1 MWHISRP
8 RFLES
13 LFYFEYPLHSRHVT
27 HVHESYYAYE
37 QVMVMSRSSAG
48 HEMLVNESCHTLQQV
63 MAQVWMSHVT
73 HMIVSRHCN
82 NTATHRVSNLY
93 AVTTCTLFRIFIHC
107 NKLQQHC
114 NNNATTLQ
122 DHYNTTATHWV
133 SKLYGYHM
141 YPSLNLHSLQHTAT
155 TLQQHCNNTAT
166 TLQQTGSASC
176 LLLPHAPFFE
186 SGLLIKVMGVAVC
199 CSALQCVA
207 VCCSVLQYIAVCC
220 SMLQYVAVCCSML
233 QCCGMWVC
241 CVECVQHVAWVY
253 VYSGCG
259 THMGV

>member
-93 AVTTCTLFRIFIHC
+93 AVTTCTPLRMLIHC

-114 NNNATTLQ
+114 DNNATTLQ
-122 DHYNTTATHWV
+122 DHYDTTATHT
-133 SKLYGYHM
+133 
-141 YPSLNLHSLQHTAT
+141 TAT
-155 TLQQHCNNTAT
+155 HTTAT
-166 TLQQTGSASC
+166 HRVSELYELQ
-176 LLLPHAPFFE
+176 
-186 SGLLIKVMGVAVC
+186 
-199 CSALQCVA
+199 
-207 VCCSVLQYIAVCC
+207 
-220 SMLQYVAVCCSML
+220 
-233 QCCGMWVC
+233 
-241 CVECVQHVAWVY
+241 
-253 VYSGCG
+253 
-259 THMGV
+259 